1 MPMNT
6 NASAT
11 NASFSASANTFHIIS
26 HSARTL
32 DSMNSKLKRLVSK
45 ALLVSVYHRLID
57 SI

>member
-1 MPMNT
+1 MPIMNA

-11 NASFSASANTFHIIS
+11 NASFSASANTPHIIS

-32 DSMNSKLKRLVSK
+32 DSMNSNPKDSSARL
-45 ALLVSVYHRLID
+45 LLVYHSLID